1 VGDDAAPPDELAWCP
16 QDPVAASDNLGPD
29 PTRTG
34 AAGRGRR
41 PGVWELAWP
50 TIVSNLLFSAVGF
63 VDIKIV
69 GSLGASAVAAITT
82 GTRALFV
89 VQGVLMAVTAGTT
102 ALVARA
108 WGAGDRDEAA
118 RVTRASLWL
127 SLGIA
132 LVLTVVSV
140 VYADTLTGIF
150 RLDARTLELATTFI
164 RWLSLFNLAFAV
176 NVTLSAA
183 LRAAGDVITPLWIG
197 ALTNLVSV
205 LLVYGFVYGRFGM
218 PTLGVAGAGLG
229 NGVALLLGALVI
241 GTLWVRGRLVV
252 GPGTA
257 GALRWERIRRL
268 IRIGY
273 PAALEQ
279 VAWQGGFIAFLW
291 IIALYGTAAYA
302 AYGIG
307 VNILSFSFV
316 VGFGFSI
323 AASTL
328 VGQHLGAGDPDGAR
342 RRGWRAMR
350 FSIGVMLLFG
360 TLIVAFARPIASF
373 LIDDPEVIRLTVAF
387 IYMLGSVQGLMAIEF
402 SLAGALRGA
411 GDTHFPFVTVLV
423 GLFGVRIA
431 LALCFA
437 RLGLSAEWVFSALIA
452 DYIVKATML
461 TMRFRGERWRF
472 AVR

>member
-1 VGDDAAPPDELAWCP
+1 MGDHAARKELAWCP
-16 QDPVAASDNLGPD
+16 QDPLAASADLGPE
-29 PTRTG
+29 PTPGG
-34 AAGRGRR
+34 APGRGRR
-41 PGVWELAWP
+41 PGVWDLAWP
-50 TIVSNLLFSAVGF
+50 TIISNLLFSAVGF
-63 VDIKIV
+63 ADIKIV
-69 GSLGASAVAAITT
+69 GSLGAPAVAAITT
-82 GTRALFV
+82 GTRAFFV

-118 RVTRASLWL
+118 RVTRASLCL

-132 LVLTVVSV
+132 LVLTLVGVGC
-140 VYADTLTGIF
+140 AERLAGIF
-150 RLDARTLELATTFI
+150 RLDVHTVALAATFI
-164 RWLSLFNLAFAV
+164 RWLSCFNLAFAV
-176 NVTLSAA
+176 NLTLSSA
-183 LRAAGDVITPLWIG
+183 LRAAGDVVTPLWIG
-197 ALTNLVSV
+197 ALTNVVSV
-205 LLVYGFVYGRFGM
+205 FLVYAFVYGQFGM
-218 PTLGVAGAGLG
+218 PVLGVAGAALG
-229 NGVALLLGALVI
+229 NGSALLLGALVL
-241 GTLWVRGRLVV
+241 GTLWLRDRLVV
-252 GPGTA
+252 GTGPT
-257 GALRWERIRRL
+257 GALEWERVRRL
-268 IRIGY
+268 VRIGY

-328 VGQHLGAGDPDGAR
+328 VGQHLGARDPDGAA

-350 FSIGVMLLFG
+350 LSIGVMLVFG

-387 IYMLGSVQGLMAIEF
+387 IYMLGSVQALMAIEF
-402 SLAGALRGA
+402 SIAGALRGA

-423 GLFGVRIA
+423 GLFGVRVA
-431 LALCFA
+431 LAACFVW
-437 RLGLSAEWVFSALIA
+437 LGLSAEWVFSAVIA

-461 TMRFRGERWRF
+461 TMRFRSGRWKY

>member
-1 VGDDAAPPDELAWCP
+1 
-16 QDPVAASDNLGPD
+16 
-29 PTRTG
+29 
-34 AAGRGRR
+34 
-41 PGVWELAWP
+41 VWQLAWP
-50 TIVSNLLFSAVGF
+50 TIASNLLFSAVGF

-69 GSLGASAVAAITT
+69 GALGAPAVAAITT
-82 GTRALFV
+82 GTRAFFV

-118 RVTRASLWL
+118 RVTHASLWL
-127 SLGIA
+127 SVAIA
-132 LVLTVVSV
+132 LGLTVVGV
-140 VYADTLTGIF
+140 GYADALAGIF
-150 RLDARTLELATTFI
+150 RLDAPTVALATRFI
-164 RWLSLFNLAFAV
+164 RWLSFFNLAFAI
-176 NVTLSAA
+176 NVTLSSA
-183 LRAAGDVITPLWIG
+183 LRAAGDVVTPLWVG
-197 ALTNLVSV
+197 GLTNVISV
-205 LLVYGFVYGRFGM
+205 FLVYALVYGRFGM
-218 PTLGVAGAGLG
+218 PALGVAGAALG
-229 NGVALLLGALVI
+229 NGSAFLVGALVI
-241 GTLWVRGRLVV
+241 GTLWLRGRLVV
-252 GPGTA
+252 GTGRA
-257 GALRWERIRRL
+257 GALRWERVRRVL
-268 IRIGY
+268 RIGY

-328 VGQHLGAGDPDGAR
+328 VGQHLGARDPEGAA

-350 FSIGVMLLFG
+350 LSIGVMLLFG
-360 TLIVAFARPIASF
+360 TLIVAFARPIATF

-387 IYMLGSVQGLMAIEF
+387 IYMLGSVQALMAIEF

-411 GDTHFPFVTVLV
+411 GDTHFPFITVLI

-431 LALCFA
+431 LAAGFVW
-437 RLGLSAEWVFSALIA
+437 LGLSAEWVFSAVIA

-461 TMRFRGERWRF
+461 THRFRGDRWKV